1 MKENIKITDDFL
13 SYIGFITEAD
23 GWLSLSMGCE
33 FETRGIAMKSVDGG
47 YICYLEG
54 FDDRV
59 EINRITFIHELLGIA
74 KVIRGCDELISEIE
88 HYLNMVI
95 L

>member
-1 MKENIKITDDFL
+1 MKNNTKITTDFL
-13 SYIGFITEAD
+13 SYIGFIIESN
-23 GWLSLSMGCE
+23 GWLSFSMGCE

-59 EINRITFIHELLGIA
+59 EINRITFTHELLGIA

-88 HYLNMVI
+88 DYLNMAT